1 MVSSNTIRNTAQAL
15 ALLMLLSACGSAG
28 IKDVIIQRPAL
39 VPEEFFTGN
48 LTASGVIKN
57 RSGQVTRSFTA
68 AIKAYWIDGT
78 GTLEEEFLFNDGERQ
93 RRVWTLRPQ
102 PDGSYHGTAG
112 DVSGIAIIEVAG
124 NQMNL
129 DYVLQVPYKGRTVEI
144 RIDDRM
150 YLTADGVL
158 LNESRMSKFGFTVGY
173 ILLAITR
180 DVGTPVA
187 ASGTA
192 PVL

>member
-1 MVSSNTIRNTAQAL
+1 MRHLAQAL
-15 ALLMLLSACGSAG
+15 TLLALLSACGSAG
-28 IKDVIIQRPAL
+28 IKDVIIRSPAL
-39 VPEEFFTGN
+39 VPEEFFAGN
-48 LTASGVIKN
+48 LAASGVIKN

-102 PDGSYHGTAG
+102 PDGTYHGTAG
-112 DVSGIAIIEVAG
+112 DVRGTAIIEVAG

-129 DYVLQVPYKGRTVEI
+129 NYVLQVPYKGRTVDI

-150 YLTADGVL
+150 YLTADGIL

-180 DVGTPVA
+180 DDGPPVA
-187 ASGTA
+187 ASPASPG
-192 PVL
+192 L